1 MPLVG
6 ERVLLRALE
15 TQDLDLI
22 WEAYKDF
29 DLELITS
36 GDSPPV
42 SDRQVR
48 AFWQQRIDNPAPEM
62 RYFVIEPLP
71 GNPRAGEFAGMCNL
85 QEIDYR
91 NRIGEL
97 ALWMASPA
105 LRGLGYGADAIRA
118 LLPYAFDVVRLDKVY
133 LGAYDFNEGG
143 LRCYERVGFRYEGR
157 LLQTIHYQGRYW
169 DEFPMR
175 ILRSEWE
182 LISQPPVDG
191 LRPYHP
197 ADQDAA
203 IALLQRTLSLP
214 DRESARAR
222 LRRWWRQI
230 DADVY
235 GYQVRGALVGLATVA
250 RDPVSVRELV
260 VTEQH
265 HTDLAHLLSEMTS
278 QVAR

>member
-1 MPLVG
+1 MPLMG

-15 TQDLDLI
+15 TRDLDLI

-42 SDRQVR
+42 SDVQVK
-48 AFWQQRIDNPAPEM
+48 AFWQQRIDAPAHEM

-71 GNPRAGEFAGMCNL
+71 GNLRAGQFAGMCNL

-97 ALWMASPA
+97 ALWMATPD
-105 LRGLGYGADAIRA
+105 LRGRGYGADAIRA

-175 ILRSEWE
+175 ILRSEWD
-182 LISQPPVDG
+182 LIRQPPADG

-203 IALLQRTLSLP
+203 ISLIQQVLSLP
-214 DRESARAR
+214 DRETARASCAAGGGRSTPTCTAIRWTALWSAWRR
-222 LRRWWRQI
+222 LSTTRQ
-230 DADVY
+230 
-235 GYQVRGALVGLATVA
+235 RCAT
-250 RDPVSVRELV
+250 
-260 VTEQH
+260 
-265 HTDLAHLLSEMTS
+265 
-278 QVAR
+278 

>member
-1 MPLVG
+1 MPLMG
-6 ERVLLRALE
+6 KRVFLRALE
-15 TQDLDLI
+15 TRDLDPI

-42 SDRQVR
+42 SDVQVK
-48 AFWQQRIDNPAPEM
+48 AFWQQRIENPAHEM

-71 GNPRAGEFAGMCNL
+71 DQPGAGQFAGMCNL

-118 LLPYAFDVVRLDKVY
+118 LLPYAFDVARLDKVY

-182 LISQPPVDG
+182 LIRQSPADG

-203 IALLQRTLSLP
+203 VGLLQRALSLP
-214 DRESARAR
+214 DRETARAR

-235 GYQVRGALVGLATVA
+235 GYQVDGVLTGLALITHDPPSIREVVA
-250 RDPVSVRELV
+250 VDHHADLLRLLREKV
-260 VTEQH
+260 G
-265 HTDLAHLLSEMTS
+265 
-278 QVAR
+278 